1 MLFFTFVWKEDR
13 GSLGKKRFPL
23 FQAKVR
29 CFRGRPPFPEWLDSI
44 SLVATPSL
52 SPPLVRLPPN
62 FLILLSLTILSR
74 LQSPLQFLP
83 PFSPH
88 FSFQCFFFPPICC
101 NRALCQQAG
110 LSSWPSLA
118 HPPCGSCQRVAC
130 GQESNRRSFPTL
142 CFGALLG
149 KKARI
154 SRTSSPP
161 RSWNDELLHIVVM
174 GIWFS
179 WVASECE
186 RRGCRSSGHTRAND
200 SLRWPLNEKS
210 CQQYQVK
217 KKYVNYLDVFN

>member
-13 GSLGKKRFPL
+13 GSLGKKLFPL

-29 CFRGRPPFPEWLDSI
+29 CFRCHPPFPEWLHSI
-44 SLVATPSL
+44 SPWQPQASVH
-52 SPPLVRLPPN
+52 
-62 FLILLSLTILSR
+62 LLSG
-74 LQSPLQFLP
+74 SPQLLDSTFLDNP
-83 PFSPH
+83 LEAAITAAVFASVLAAL
-88 FSFQCFFFPPICC
+88 FFPVFFPRICC

-110 LSSWPSLA
+110 RSSWPSSA
-118 HPPCGSCQRVAC
+118 HPPCGSCQWVAC
-130 GQESNRRSFPTL
+130 GQESNQPSFPTR

-174 GIWFS
+174 DIWFS
-179 WVASECE
+179 WVARRSECE
-186 RRGCRSSGHTRAND
+186 RRGCRGSGHTRAND

-210 CQQYQVK
+210 CEQYQIK
-217 KKYVNYLDVFN
+217 MWII

>member
-1 MLFFTFVWKEDR
+1 MISRWQQWVWTWWKHSGPEDYTQLQSGLKQCKNKQEMPFFLMLFFTFVWKEDR
-13 GSLGKKRFPL
+13 GSLGKKLFPL

-110 LSSWPSLA
+110 LSSWPSSA
-118 HPPCGSCQRVAC
+118 HPPCGSCLKRVAC

-154 SRTSSPP
+154 SRTSETMSFCT
-161 RSWNDELLHIVVM
+161 LL
-174 GIWFS
+174 
-179 WVASECE
+179 
-186 RRGCRSSGHTRAND
+186 
-200 SLRWPLNEKS
+200 
-210 CQQYQVK
+210 
-217 KKYVNYLDVFN
+217 